1 MQHDAAA
8 ANECRTEE
16 FRISTATFRG
26 LTTVTEGT
34 RDGHGLKVEEEGHD
48 RQPERRVAR
57 CGNWEF
63 TGRPSTFQSVRVIYL
78 ITRVQLSTLLP
89 VGYAKNLR
97 NLFLIFFP
105 LCAPISPIF
114 TQFCRAWTKSGC
126 LFVIDVSI
134 FFFFLFFFFFVELFV
149 SLVTS
154 FVDEWMLGLVNI
166 FQKIRL
172 IEYIKSL
179 RSLTRCWI
187 DLLSMRSQRS
197 ALWKWISWYNL
208 LLNYISERRRCRW
221 CLFWEI
227 RDNPSFYSRA
237 RMQLTTLI

>member
-105 LCAPISPIF
+105 LCASISPIF
-114 TQFCRAWTKSGC
+114 TQFCRA
-126 LFVIDVSI
+126 
-134 FFFFLFFFFFVELFV
+134 
-149 SLVTS
+149 
-154 FVDEWMLGLVNI
+154 
-166 FQKIRL
+166 
-172 IEYIKSL
+172 
-179 RSLTRCWI
+179 
-187 DLLSMRSQRS
+187 
-197 ALWKWISWYNL
+197 
-208 LLNYISERRRCRW
+208 
-221 CLFWEI
+221 
-227 RDNPSFYSRA
+227 
-237 RMQLTTLI
+237 